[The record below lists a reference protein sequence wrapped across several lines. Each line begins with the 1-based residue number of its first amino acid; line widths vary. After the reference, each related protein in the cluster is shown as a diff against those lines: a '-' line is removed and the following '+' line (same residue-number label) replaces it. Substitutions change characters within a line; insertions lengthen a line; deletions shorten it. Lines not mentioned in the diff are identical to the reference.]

1 MCQMAPTVVLLH
13 AFPVD
18 KRLWDDVVDRVA
30 ESGWDVVVPD
40 LRGFGESAF
49 GDDEPDDEPALSWM
63 ARDVLDILDRLGVN
77 SAVVVGLSLGGY
89 VAMELLRQDATR
101 VAGLVLM
108 DTKASADTDEARENR
123 LRVAEQVQ
131 AAGSTD
137 ALARAMLPN
146 LLGATTHAE
155 RPDVVETVRGWILQ
169 ADPTGVAWA
178 QRAMAARPDSHADLA
193 ALTVPA
199 LVVWGTE
206 DAISPRE
213 EQDSM
218 VEALRDASLV
228 EVPGAGHLT
237 AVEAPEAVAAAL
249 VAFLDQVRRLP
260 QSS

>member
-1 MCQMAPTVVLLH
+1 MAPTVVLLH

-18 KRLWDDVVDRVA
+18 KRLWDDVVDAVA

-63 ARDVLDILDRLGVN
+63 ARDVLDILDRLGVQ
-77 SAVVVGLSLGGY
+77 SAVVAGLSMGGY
-89 VAMELLRQDATR
+89 VAMELLRQDASR
-101 VAGLVLM
+101 VAGLVLL
-108 DTKASADTDEARENR
+108 DTKASADGDEARENR
-123 LRVAEQVQ
+123 LRVANQVV

-155 RPDVVETVRGWILQ
+155 RPEVVATVRGWIEE

-178 QRAMAARPDSHADLA
+178 QRAMAARPDSRADLEA
-193 ALTVPA
+193 FTGPA

-206 DAISPRE
+206 DAISSRS

-218 VEALRDASLV
+218 VEALRDVALV
-228 EVPGAGHLT
+228 EIPGAGHLA
-237 AVEAPEAVAAAL
+237 AVEAPGAVAAAL

-260 QSS
+260 QST